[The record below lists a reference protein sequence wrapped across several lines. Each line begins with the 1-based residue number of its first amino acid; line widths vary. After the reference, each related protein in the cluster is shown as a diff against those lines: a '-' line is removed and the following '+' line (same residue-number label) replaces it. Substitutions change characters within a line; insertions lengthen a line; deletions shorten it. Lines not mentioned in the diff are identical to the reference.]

1 MARTYLQPGNTVDAV
16 AGTGGVTSG
25 VPVVWGAFFGVPEV
39 SATEGATYALNL
51 VGVHVLPKD
60 NAAIG
65 AGAKAYWDA
74 GAGKVTATVGTNRL
88 IGAAVE
94 AALAGDATV
103 KVRLN
108 ALAV

>member
-25 VPVVWGAFFGVPEV
+25 VPVVWGSLFGVPAV
-39 SATEGATYALNL
+39 TAAEGATYSLEL
-51 VGVHVLPKD
+51 TGVHALPKD
-60 NAAIG
+60 SAAIG

-94 AALAGDATV
+94 AALAGDPTV
-103 KVRLN
+103 RVRLN
-108 ALAV
+108 GLAV